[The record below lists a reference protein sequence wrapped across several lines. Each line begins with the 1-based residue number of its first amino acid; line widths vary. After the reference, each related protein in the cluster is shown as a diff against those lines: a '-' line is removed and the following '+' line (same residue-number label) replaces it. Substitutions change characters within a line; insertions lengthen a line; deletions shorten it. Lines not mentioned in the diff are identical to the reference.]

1 MVLTVYLKLPVWF
14 IVLIIKCNW
23 VFYGCDKTYFVYTH
37 SAGAD
42 YRHRNQAYLPGE
54 GDKVMT

>member
-1 MVLTVYLKLPVWF
+1 MVLTVYLKLSVWF
-14 IVLIIKCNW
+14 IVLIIKYNR

-42 YRHRNQAYLPGE
+42 NCHRNQAY
-54 GDKVMT
+54 